1 MKKPMSL
8 CLLLSA
14 FCLLGAPA
22 DDYQPTREAFLE
34 RINAARAAA
43 GVHGLSLSETLSI
56 VAQERAAQLAG
67 VRGSLTPSPDEASR
81 RAQLKGYEPRVLSE
95 ILTEADGNPATVVS
109 HWTRPGDPLASE
121 ILSAGYGEMGLGVSF
136 SRSVPLYVLILS
148 LSWDDFFADATRS
161 FRDPENWRQ
170 RMLAAVNKERAARG
184 VPPLKPE
191 PRLDRAAQAH
201 ADDMLKR
208 SYYSHETPE
217 GKTVMARVQAGGYI
231 AYEAGEN
238 IARGQFSIEEVM
250 KGWMGSPQH
259 REHLLSSEFQ
269 DVGFGLAFGRNMTG
283 YTILWVQDFARPRVK
298 RSPASAFNYRASS
311 IVALSASSISCGR

>member
-1 MKKPMSL
+1 VSRLLVLSL
-8 CLLLSA
+8 VTCHLS
-14 FCLLGAPA
+14 LVTVAPP
-22 DDYQPTREAFLE
+22 DEYQPTRQAFLE

-43 GVHGLSLSETLSI
+43 GLRGLSLSETLST
-56 VAQERAAQLAG
+56 VAQERAAQVAG
-67 VRGSLTPSPDEASR
+67 TKGSLKASPDEASR
-81 RAQLKGYEPRVLSE
+81 RATLKGYESWLLSE
-95 ILTEADGNPATVVS
+95 IVAEADGDPATVVS
-109 HWTRPGDPLASE
+109 HWTRPGNSLASE

-136 SRSVPLYVLILS
+136 SRSVPVYVLILS

-161 FRDPENWRQ
+161 FRDPESWRQ
-170 RMLAAVNKERAARG
+170 KMLAAVNRERAAKG
-184 VPPLKPE
+184 VPPLKRE

-208 SYYSHETPE
+208 SYYSHDTPE
-217 GKTVMARVQAGGYI
+217 GKSVMAREQAAGYI

-250 KGWMGSPQH
+250 KGWMGSSQH
-259 REHLLSSEFQ
+259 REHLLSPGFS

-298 RSPASAFNYRASS
+298 R
-311 IVALSASSISCGR
+311 